1 LVMSWLSRDGKLLLA
16 VRPLQSFASSFVSV
30 FFAVFLSVI
39 GLPLWQIG
47 LVLTGGLLFSTF
59 LNLVAGFLADQVGR
73 RRMLVLFG
81 LIAALSGGIFAGV
94 SNPAIL
100 IPTAIISTMGYRGG
114 FGPIQMLERVILA
127 QTCPDEK
134 RTRMY
139 AIRSTLSS
147 LATSGGSLFTGMVV
161 LLQSRFSLSELASY
175 RVMFGLY
182 ALLNLGALILY
193 SQLSSRA
200 EVEVVAKDRAVP
212 LSAETKRNV
221 LKLSLLFSM
230 DSFGGGLITS
240 SLVSYWFFVRFGLG
254 MDVIGVIFSAS
265 SLLSAL
271 SFILAARIA
280 ERIGLINTMVFSHLP
295 ANMMTMMIPFMPN
308 LASSILLYLSRALL
322 SQMDVPTRQS
332 YVMAI
337 VKPEERSRVA
347 GIINLPR
354 SLTLAVSPSL
364 AGFIMEFLGLSLPFP
379 IAGGLKAAYDLT
391 LYFTFKDVKPPE
403 ERR

>member
-1 LVMSWLSRDGKLLLA
+1 MGSRGRGSSLLA

-73 RRMLVLFG
+73 RKMLVLFG
-81 LIAALSGGIFAGV
+81 LIAALSGGIFAGI

-139 AIRSTLSS
+139 AIRSTLSY

-200 EVEVVAKDRAVP
+200 EVEVVAKDRVVP
-212 LSAETKRNV
+212 LSPETKRNI

>member
-1 LVMSWLSRDGKLLLA
+1 
-16 VRPLQSFASSFVSV
+16 LQSFASSFVSV

-73 RRMLVLFG
+73 RKMLVLFG
-81 LIAALSGGIFAGV
+81 LIAALSGGIFAGI

-139 AIRSTLSS
+139 AIRSTLSY

-200 EVEVVAKDRAVP
+200 EVEVVAKDRVVP
-212 LSAETKRNV
+212 LSPETKRNI

>member
-1 LVMSWLSRDGKLLLA
+1 MMDWLSRDGKLLLA

-73 RRMLVLFG
+73 RKMLVLFG
-81 LIAALSGGIFAGV
+81 LIAA
-94 SNPAIL
+94 
-100 IPTAIISTMGYRGG
+100 
-114 FGPIQMLERVILA
+114 
-127 QTCPDEK
+127 
-134 RTRMY
+134 
-139 AIRSTLSS
+139 
-147 LATSGGSLFTGMVV
+147 
-161 LLQSRFSLSELASY
+161 
-175 RVMFGLY
+175 
-182 ALLNLGALILY
+182 
-193 SQLSSRA
+193 
-200 EVEVVAKDRAVP
+200 
-212 LSAETKRNV
+212 
-221 LKLSLLFSM
+221 
-230 DSFGGGLITS
+230 
-240 SLVSYWFFVRFGLG
+240 
-254 MDVIGVIFSAS
+254 
-265 SLLSAL
+265 
-271 SFILAARIA
+271 RIA
-280 ERIGLINTMVFSHLP
+280 KRIGLINTMVFSHLP

-379 IAGGLKAAYDLT
+379 LPPLPHSRGPEGGLRPHAL
-391 LYFTFKDVKPPE
+391 LYLQGRETPRGKKITI
-403 ERR
+403 